1 VTVVSTYYYSN
12 PATKYLT
19 ETNSVGVITGM
30 PGQSTIVTGQP
41 HAVTSQPAVATIP
54 AGLPTGFDTITING
68 TAGLT
73 SFTIDVA
80 SSTTRVL
87 GAPNVKT
94 GTAGA
99 SSFVPAGQSGTQGGN
114 GPHHKPTG
122 TAGGNNQGTASSSA
136 SASSSSGGAA
146 SNVKVA
152 SAGML
157 GLGALFA
164 AIL

>member
-1 VTVVSTYYYSN
+1 
-12 PATKYLT
+12 
-19 ETNSVGVITGM
+19 M
-30 PGQSTIVTGQP
+30 PGKSTIVTQP
-41 HAVTSQPAVATIP
+41 AAMTSQPPVATIP
-54 AGLPTGFDTITING
+54 AGLSQGFHTLTINA

-73 SFTIDVA
+73 SFTIDVK
-80 SSTTRVL
+80 SSTTDVL

-99 SSFVPAGQSGTQGGN
+99 SSFVPAGQTGTAGGN

-122 TAGGNNQGTASSSA
+122 TAGGNSKGTASSSA
-136 SASSSSGGAA
+136 SASASTTGAA
-146 SNVKVA
+146 NNVNVA